1 MYRYLS
7 FHRERER
14 LVAVLP
20 GDRVV
25 FNKLYRYAVR
35 PYGNVVP
42 VYTIETHNNNTQ
54 INAQTPLYLCLS
66 SV

>member
-1 MYRYLS
+1 MYRFLS

-25 FNKLYRYAVR
+25 FNKLYRYSVR
-35 PYGNVVP
+35 QYGNVVP
-42 VYTIETHNNNTQ
+42 VYSVESHSKNTI

>member
-25 FNKLYRYAVR
+25 FNKLYRYSVR
-35 PYGNVVP
+35 PYENVVP
-42 VYTIETHNNNTQ
+42 VYTIETYSKNTQ
-54 INAQTPLYLCLS
+54 IYAQTPLYLCLS